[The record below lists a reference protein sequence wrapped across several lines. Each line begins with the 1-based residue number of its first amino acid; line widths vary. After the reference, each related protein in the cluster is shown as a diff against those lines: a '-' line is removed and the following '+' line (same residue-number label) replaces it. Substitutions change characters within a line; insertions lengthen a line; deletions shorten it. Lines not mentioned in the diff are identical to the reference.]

1 MVKEKKQVMY
11 FEVVVVVFF
20 VTNSNGS
27 TLFHCFGK
35 AILMLFKLTAEDIAI
50 NKIQ

>member
-1 MVKEKKQVMY
+1 MVEEKKQIRY
-11 FEVVVVVFF
+11 FEVDVVFF

-35 AILMLFKLTAEDIAI
+35 AILKLFKLTAEDIAI